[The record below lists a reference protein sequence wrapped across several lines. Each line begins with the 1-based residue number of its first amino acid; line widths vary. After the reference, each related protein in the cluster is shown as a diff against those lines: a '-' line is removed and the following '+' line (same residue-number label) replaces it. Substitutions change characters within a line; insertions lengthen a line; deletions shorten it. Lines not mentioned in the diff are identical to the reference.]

1 MILTLRQTL
10 ADSSNCPNANDEAL
24 QFGDQT
30 SSKWIKTYLK
40 GAVNR
45 LSRHLPK
52 MHLTPELVYGMQ
64 TLCAHETFTLGES
77 NFCHL
82 FTMKEWEGFEYAS
95 DLLQRGNYAFG
106 SPTARAQ
113 SLGYLV
119 ELLARIEE
127 KAPSNSILP
136 LPLPPSL
143 NKTLDDDTSTFPV
156 DQPIH
161 VDFTHQSN
169 ILHLLTALNFS
180 FLDAVKLTE
189 DSLVQKRA
197 FYASHI
203 VPFAARLVFEVG
215 KFWPLSLLEGL
226 LTPPSPHQVIDCPT
240 SGKHS
245 QSYIRTLLNDAILP
259 MGSAQGCSL
268 GPASSS
274 SSSSHKQSAAR
285 KDGLCPLDDFLAFFK
300 DEVIMENWGQEA
312 QVACHGRNGT
322 DFVIPAS
329 GPNNGTVSLL

>member
-1 MILTLRQTL
+1 MR
-10 ADSSNCPNANDEAL
+10 
-24 QFGDQT
+24 
-30 SSKWIKTYLK
+30 
-40 GAVNR
+40 R

-52 MHLTPELVYGMQ
+52 MHLTPQLVFGMQ
-64 TLCAHETFTLGES
+64 TLCAYETFTLGES

-95 DLLQRGNYAFG
+95 DLLQRGNDAFG
-106 SPTARAQ
+106 SPTARAE

-119 ELLARIEE
+119 ELLARIEN
-127 KAPSNSILP
+127 KTPSNNILP

-143 NKTLDDDTSTFPV
+143 NKTLDDDAAAFPI

-161 VDFTHQSN
+161 VDFTHHTN

-203 VPFAARLVFEVG
+203 VPFAARLVFEV
-215 KFWPLSLLEGL
+215 
-226 LTPPSPHQVIDCPT
+226 IDCPT
-240 SGKHS
+240 SAKHS

-259 MGSAQGCSL
+259 MGASQGCSPP
-268 GPASSS
+268 GPSSS
-274 SSSSHKQSAAR
+274 PSSPIHKQSSTAAAR

-300 DEVIMENWGQEA
+300 DEVIMGNWGQEA
-312 QVACHGRNGT
+312 AVACHGKNGT
-322 DFVIPAS
+322 DFFVPEG
-329 GPNNGTVSLL
+329 GPNNGTVSVLV